1 MMKHEPL
8 KGNPKQPN
16 ISRAIPVVPL
26 MSYTGEGL
34 AVRVGGFRLSGEG
47 DE

>member
-1 MMKHEPL
+1 MKHEPL
-8 KGNPKQPN
+8 KGNPKQSN